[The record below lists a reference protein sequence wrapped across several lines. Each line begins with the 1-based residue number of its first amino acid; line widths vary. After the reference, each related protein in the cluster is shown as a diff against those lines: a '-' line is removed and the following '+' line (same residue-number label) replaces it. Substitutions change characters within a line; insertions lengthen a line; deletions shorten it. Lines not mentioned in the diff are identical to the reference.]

1 MTGLDRTR
9 LTGLIKWGSRSP
21 TFFIFTAPS
30 ACRMKYSEQDTLRL
44 SGLSRQLMETGSL
57 TKEAVNDLVETL
69 QFHEYRYYVLNEPI
83 ISDFEY
89 DQLFQQLR
97 KLETE
102 FPKTLRPDSP
112 TQRVSPDLIE
122 GFQTVTHTV
131 PMLSLD
137 NSYNADDLTDFDR
150 KLREMTDE
158 EQIEYV
164 VEPKFD
170 GSSIAILY
178 ENDRLV
184 RAATRGDGVAGEDV
198 TKNVMTIQSIPLI
211 AEFSKRG
218 ITKVEL
224 RGEIVIRRD
233 VFDGINEKRR
243 AAGEKELA
251 NARNSAAGGL
261 RVKDPKEAR
270 ARGLD
275 AFIYQIGYAVDKE
288 GNDLLHRDLVNHAG
302 NIDFLGALG
311 FRVPIQKEQ
320 ETAVCQNIE
329 EVTQF
334 INSWE
339 DKREAYAYET
349 DGMVIKASQRD
360 VQDKAGFTAHHP
372 RWAIAY
378 KFKAKQATTKLL
390 DVEYQVGRTGA
401 ITPVGK
407 VSPTQLA
414 GVTISSI
421 SLHNADI
428 IQQKDL
434 HIGDTVLIE
443 RAGDVIPYVVK
454 AMEDLRDG
462 SEQPIDFPTHCPVC
476 HTKAEKPEGEVV
488 LRCVNAECPAQ
499 VEERMIH
506 FVSKDAMDIDGLGKD
521 IVKRFYAMG
530 VMSSIEDIYSLDYEK
545 ILSFEGWGEKS
556 VEKLSA
562 GIEVSK
568 AKKPERVLFGLGIRH
583 VGLTTAKVLMKA
595 VTHVMDLKDLD
606 QEALQEL
613 PDVGPKVA
621 QSVFDFFQIEA
632 NLEMIKN
639 FESLG
644 INLKKEE
651 QPEGSNK
658 LGGQTFLFTGTL
670 NKMGRSEA
678 KQFVEDNGGKLIS
691 AVSKNLNYLVAGEKA
706 GSKLKKAEAIESIQ
720 VITEDEF
727 LNMIA

>member
-30 ACRMKYSEQDTLRL
+30 ACRMKYSEKDTLRL
-44 SGLSRQLMETGSL
+44 SGLSRQLMETGSF
-57 TKEAVNDLVETL
+57 TKETVNDLVETL

-102 FPKTLRPDSP
+102 FPETLRPDSP

-137 NSYNADDLTDFDR
+137 NSYNAEDLTDFDR

-178 ENDRLV
+178 EHDRLV

-233 VFDGINEKRR
+233 IFDGINEKRR

-275 AFIYQIGYAVDKE
+275 AFIYQIGYAIDKE
-288 GNDLLHRDLVNHAG
+288 GNDLLHRDLVNHAS

-311 FRVPIQKEQ
+311 FRVPSQKEQ

-334 INSWE
+334 INFWE

-530 VMSSIEDIYSLDYEK
+530 LMSSIEDIYSLDYEQ
-545 ILSFEGWGEKS
+545 ILLFEGWGEKS
-556 VEKLSA
+556 VEKLRA
-562 GIEVSK
+562 GIEASK
-568 AKKPERVLFGLGIRH
+568 AKKPERVLYGLGIRH

-595 VTHVMDLKDLD
+595 VTHVIDLKDLD

-691 AVSKNLNYLVAGEKA
+691 AVSKNLNYLVAGGKA

-720 VITEDEF
+720 VITEDDF